1 MADAEKLAFEDR
13 NSRLI
18 YALDSTGNTAI
29 LKRVQE
35 SSVLIS
41 GLKGV
46 GIEVGT
52 RRRIVWSLAAV
63 PSPWRPG
70 ADGGGRPVQSRMW
83 C

>member
-1 MADAEKLAFEDR
+1 MQNMTDAEKLAFEDR

-18 YALDSTGNTAI
+18 YALDASGRAET

-41 GLKGV
+41 GLRGV
-46 GIEVGT
+46 GIEVG
-52 RRRIVWSLAAV
+52 IKAGFVIYGVWH
-63 PSPWRPG
+63 PR
-70 ADGGGRPVQSRMW
+70 

>member
-1 MADAEKLAFEDR
+1 MCMIFLSGRRVRGGGQVMADAEKLAFEDR

-63 PSPWRPG
+63 PSP
-70 ADGGGRPVQSRMW
+70 
-83 C
+83 